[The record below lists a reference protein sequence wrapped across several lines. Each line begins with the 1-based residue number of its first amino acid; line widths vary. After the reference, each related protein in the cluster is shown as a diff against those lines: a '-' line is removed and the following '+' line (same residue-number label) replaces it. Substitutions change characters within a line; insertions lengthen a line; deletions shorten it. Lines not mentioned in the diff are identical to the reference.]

1 MSVRID
7 PTAWIEAGVDL
18 GTGTRVRQHAHLSGP
33 ATVGQDCAV
42 GAGVMLGAG
51 VAVAD
56 RAQIEAGAHVCPGV
70 TIETGVYIGPG
81 VIMAD
86 RRYPRATTPDLSAP
100 RPDLGQPSRT
110 VVAEGASIGAGAMI
124 GADLQIGR
132 FAMVGMG
139 AVVTHHVPD
148 FHIAAGNPART
159 IGFICRCGEPL
170 LRFAAAMP
178 VLHIDLICS
187 GCQRRYAVRDGDVT
201 QRSAARNIIPFRRVT
216 Q

>member
-1 MSVRID
+1 MTVRID

-18 GTGTRVRQHAHLSGP
+18 GAGTSVRQHAHISGP
-33 ATVGQDCAV
+33 ASVGADCAI
-42 GAGVMLGAG
+42 GAGVIFGAG
-51 VAVAD
+51 VDIGD
-56 RAQIEAGAHVCPGV
+56 RVRVEAGVHLCPGATV
-70 TIETGVYIGPG
+70 EDGVYVGPG

-86 RRYPRATTPDLSAP
+86 RRYPRATTPDLSAM
-100 RPDLGQPSRT
+100 RPDIGARSRT
-110 VVAEGASIGAGAMI
+110 VIAQGASIGAGAI
-124 GADLQIGR
+124 VGADLNIGR

-170 LRFAAAMP
+170 LRFDATMP
-178 VLHIDLICS
+178 VLHVDLICS

-201 QRSAARNIIPFRRVT
+201 QRSAALNIIPFRRVT